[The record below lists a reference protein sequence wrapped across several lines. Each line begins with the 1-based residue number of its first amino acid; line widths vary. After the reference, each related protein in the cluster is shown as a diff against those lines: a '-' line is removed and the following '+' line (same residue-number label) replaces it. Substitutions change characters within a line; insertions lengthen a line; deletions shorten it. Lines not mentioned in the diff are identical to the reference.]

1 MSAFPLLVVWRR
13 SAAGSCLFGSDAF
26 WVCALSFTVAVSD
39 GCVDCCIEGDDPL
52 AADAVVSFGPTA
64 SPSTEM
70 EGEFAVEIRMGDPP
84 VAPERE
90 LA

>member
-1 MSAFPLLVVWRR
+1 LKVSSRVVNP
-13 SAAGSCLFGSDAF
+13 D
-26 WVCALSFTVAVSD
+26 WVSTD

-84 VAPERE
+84 VARERE